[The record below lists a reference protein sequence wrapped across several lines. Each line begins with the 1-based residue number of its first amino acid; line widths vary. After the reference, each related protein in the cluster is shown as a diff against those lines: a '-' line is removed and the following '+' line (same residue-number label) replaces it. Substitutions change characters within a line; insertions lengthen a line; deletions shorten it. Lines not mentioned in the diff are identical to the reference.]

1 LNKIAIINSPV
12 HEHKDKKNKED
23 YLPPLGLGIIA
34 TNLEKHNKII
44 FIDPFKDDL
53 SLQELIENIVKEKY
67 EFVCINIF
75 TTNYKV
81 VRKIV
86 ESLKINIHWII
97 GGIATRALYS
107 MIFKWDTHNPIDI
120 VYGDG
125 ELIVKDIIKDQIK
138 IEPFSSSDN
147 RRYFI
152 VDTKSEYF
160 VKDIS
165 GEKLNRNY
173 FKNESEINFFGEE
186 EVAIYTSRG
195 CPYNCSFCVAASSLN
210 REINQVRRKSP
221 LSVIEEIK
229 DLQNKHPKLKSVR
242 ILDDL
247 FLYTKDSFQD
257 AIKIFKI
264 FNLSWRSMCHIQS
277 IVKVDVD
284 ILKKIR
290 NSGCRE
296 LFIGI
301 ESGSPEILE
310 KINKKNDISTILE
323 SLEKVFSS
331 GIDVKGYFILGF
343 PDESEIQMRE
353 TINLAQ
359 KIKDLAMKYKTKF
372 RTSVFQYR
380 PYLGTLLCDEIIR
393 VRKISPEQI
402 LEDTKESNEINKSVR
417 NKSFNFDSG
426 NYSCVSDELLM
437 RLIKEMENL
446 NG

>member
-1 LNKIAIINSPV
+1 MSKIAIINSPV
-12 HEHKDKKNKED
+12 YEHKDERNKED
-23 YLPPLGLGIIA
+23 YLPPLGLAIIA
-34 TNLEKHNKII
+34 TNLENYNEII
-44 FIDPFKDDL
+44 FIDPFKEDF

-67 EFVCINIF
+67 DFACINIF

-97 GGIATRALYS
+97 GGIATRALYP
-107 MIFKWDTHNPIDI
+107 MIFKWDTHNPIDV

-125 ELIVKDIIKDQIK
+125 ELIVQDIIKNQVRIK
-138 IEPFSSSDN
+138 PSSISDN

-152 VDTKSEYF
+152 IDKKSEYF

-165 GEKLNRNY
+165 GEKLNRDY
-173 FKNESEINFFGEE
+173 FKNDSEINYFGEE

-210 REINQVRRKSP
+210 KEINQVRRKSP

-229 DLQNKHPKLKSVR
+229 DLQSKHSKLKSVR

-247 FLYTKDSFQD
+247 FLYTKQSFLD
-257 AIKIFKI
+257 AIKIFKT

-277 IVKVDVD
+277 IAKVDID
-284 ILKKIR
+284 IMKKIK
-290 NSGCRE
+290 SCGCRE

-310 KINKKNDISTILE
+310 KINKKNEIKIILE
-323 SLEKVFSS
+323 SIEKVFIA

-343 PDESEIQMRE
+343 PDETDIQMRE
-353 TINLAQ
+353 TIHLAQ
-359 KIKDLAMKYKTKF
+359 KIKNIATKYKTTF
-372 RTSVFQYR
+372 RISVFQYR
-380 PYLGTLLCDEIIR
+380 PYLGTSLCDEIIR
-393 VRKISPEQI
+393 DRKLTPEYI
-402 LEDTKESNEINKSVR
+402 LENIKESDEINTNVR

-426 NYSCVSDELLM
+426 NYSCVSDDQLM
-437 RLIKEMENL
+437 ELIKEMGKI